1 MQAFYFGNI
10 GYAAN
15 YFHSL
20 SLHKTNMKILLLII
34 IAATGFSSC
43 KKTDDGSTKL
53 IYTIADHKV
62 SVPYWAG
69 TNRDCYLAAP
79 EGGSFEPFCEAI
91 EGFEYTSGSTYVVEL
106 KAYKLNPPL
115 QDGGDTRY
123 MLNKMIAKK

>member
-1 MQAFYFGNI
+1 MR
-10 GYAAN
+10 
-15 YFHSL
+15 
-20 SLHKTNMKILLLII
+20 ILLLII
-34 IAATGFSSC
+34 IVTLGFSSC

-79 EGGSFEPFCEAI
+79 EGSSNFEPFCEAI
-91 EGFEYTSGSTYVVEL
+91 EGFEYAPGNTYVVEL
-106 KAYKLNPPL
+106 KAYKLNPPP

-123 MLNKMIAKK
+123 VLNKIIAKK